1 MALFRPHAKS
11 PTFKQVTKSTLFSA
25 LTVSGLL
32 FAPAVF
38 SASIPLDS
46 VTKDIRFLASDDLKG
61 RKVFTPEI
69 DEAALYI
76 ASRFKALGLQPL
88 STTSKD
94 ANSYLQS
101 FEIFSIN
108 PVSINVALNG
118 KPISKDKIAFAS
130 TAKSINWA
138 KADVNADVHTN
149 ANADVHNKEN
159 TEKVTQHFIG
169 KSDNLRQT
177 FSKLNRQGGNHLIII
192 DPAHEPMFK
201 RYQSYFSRGLTKLTN
216 EDQGT
221 LVAVISEVGGNGENV
236 EREELKSFEVS
247 GKTSAS
253 KKALNNVVGVLP
265 GKSKADEL
273 VLYTAHYDHLGT
285 SLREAKD
292 GNGDIVFNGADD
304 NASGVTGV
312 LNLAQYFSQATKQNN
327 NERTLMFVAFTAEE
341 IGGYGSQYFSTKVP
355 ADSVTAMIN
364 IEMVGKPSKFGEGRL
379 WMTGKERSNLG
390 DIMNADITRTLQK
403 ASKSN
408 TGKLSNNDDLPLI
421 EADPYPEQNLFYR
434 SDNAT
439 LARLGV
445 PAHSFS
451 SVQLANDK
459 HYHALSDDVTTL
471 NLNSLKTVIE
481 TLAVGS
487 KSLISGEATPTRVD
501 VSEVTPQGKIY

>member
-1 MALFRPHAKS
+1 MALSRSHTKS
-11 PTFKQVTKSTLFSA
+11 PTLKQVTKSTLFSA

-32 FAPAVF
+32 FAPASF

-88 STTSKD
+88 STTGKD

-108 PVSINVALNG
+108 PVSISVALNG

-130 TAKSINWA
+130 TAESINW
-138 KADVNADVHTN
+138 
-149 ANADVHNKEN
+149 ANADVHANANNEKN

-169 KSDNLRQT
+169 KDDNLRQT
-177 FSKLNRQGGNHLIII
+177 FSTLNRQGGNHLIII

-221 LVAVISEVGGNGENV
+221 LVAVISEIGGNGENG
-236 EREELKSFEVS
+236 ERVKLKSFEVS

-285 SLREAKD
+285 SLREAKG

-312 LNLAQYFSQATKQNN
+312 LNLAQYFSQTTTQNH

-355 ADSVTAMIN
+355 ADSVAAMIN
-364 IEMVGKPSKFGEGRL
+364 IEMIGKPSKFGEGRL

-408 TGKLSNNDDLPLI
+408 TGKSSNNDDLPLI

-459 HYHALSDDVTTL
+459 HYHALTDDVTTL

-501 VSEVTPQGKIY
+501 VSEVTPKGKIY